1 MPGKTVRLDSDDGRW
16 LEMTF
21 DGRSATAR
29 VGKADM
35 AGEPFPFNFEHL
47 SFVPRGMGY
56 QAWGSGSHFTFRTA
70 SRGFAVEFQG
80 PSDRSAAVVY
90 LSEEQIDGL
99 LEELGA
105 LMPSESRARL
115 L

>member
-1 MPGKTVRLDSDDGRW
+1 MPGKKVRLDSDDGRW
-16 LEMTF
+16 LEMTV
-21 DGRSATAR
+21 GRGRATAR
-29 VGKADM
+29 VGKADD

-56 QAWGSGSHFTFRTA
+56 QAWGSGSHFTFRTG

-80 PSDRSAAVVY
+80 PNDRSAAVAY
-90 LSEEQIDGL
+90 LSEEEIERL
-99 LEELGA
+99 LDELDA
-105 LMPSESRARL
+105 LRPSETRARL